1 MLHSIGDHIMKNLI
15 TIIMGLALTA
25 CGGGGG
31 GGDKSGDSSTPPPTQ
46 TTIVVEEPSMQTL
59 NVPDGYDYDPIV
71 ARALS
76 VDISGYSS
84 QRAHLSVYKEY
95 QETTSGTYQAKYA
108 SKVASEALI
117 NGKAEMNF
125 PVSDSQG
132 NLLVEVWF
140 YDGLDPVQHVISA
153 EDSSWRL

>member
-1 MLHSIGDHIMKNLI
+1 
-15 TIIMGLALTA
+15 
-25 CGGGGG
+25 
-31 GGDKSGDSSTPPPTQ
+31 
-46 TTIVVEEPSMQTL
+46 MQTL

-84 QRAHLSVYKEY
+84 QRSHLSVYKEY
-95 QETTSGTYQAKYA
+95 QAMTSGTYQAKYA

-117 NGKAEMNF
+117 NGKAKMNF

-140 YDGLDPVQHVISA
+140 YDGSDPVQHVISA

>member
-1 MLHSIGDHIMKNLI
+1 MKNLI

-84 QRAHLSVYKEY
+84 RRAHLSVYKEY

-140 YDGLDPVQHVISA
+140 YDGSDPVQHMISA

>member
-1 MLHSIGDHIMKNLI
+1 MKNLI

-31 GGDKSGDSSTPPPTQ
+31 GGDKSGDSSTPPATQ

-71 ARALS
+71 TRALS

-95 QETTSGTYQAKYA
+95 QAMTSGT
-108 SKVASEALI
+108 
-117 NGKAEMNF
+117 
-125 PVSDSQG
+125 
-132 NLLVEVWF
+132 
-140 YDGLDPVQHVISA
+140 
-153 EDSSWRL
+153 

>member
-1 MLHSIGDHIMKNLI
+1 MKNLI

-71 ARALS
+71 TRALS

-140 YDGLDPVQHVISA
+140 YDGSDTVQHVISA
-153 EDSSWRL
+153 EDSSWRM